1 MNYKVILGHVIN
13 WNLGRGF
20 LFAALWLYVGT
31 LGNYVLSKVRSL
43 AFNMLC
49 HSRCDFY
56 NPFLCDP
63 AGWRCKISISLSR
76 LVWWLFGC
84 GLWIMDMDLMLIW
97 RWKISISVN
106 VDVVVGLMF
115 VWKINLIL
123 MLIWCCCWFNVDV
136 DLIFLLLI
144 WWLCCTCFYAGV
156 DKVVDWINSQCLGPF
171 RLQQSRD

>member
-20 LFAALWLYVGT
+20 LFAALWLYEGT

-49 HSRCDFY
+49 HSHYDFY

-97 RWKISISVN
+97 RWKISISLLSFSSCWYWRSSWRQCWCCSWFGRWIWYWCWF
-106 VDVVVGLMF
+106 DVVVDLM
-115 VWKINLIL
+115 L
-123 MLIWCCCWFNVDV
+123 MLIWHSCC
-136 DLIFLLLI
+136 
-144 WWLCCTCFYAGV
+144 
-156 DKVVDWINSQCLGPF
+156 
-171 RLQQSRD
+171 

>member
-43 AFNMLC
+43 AFNLLC

-97 RWKISISVN
+97 RWKISISLLSFSSCWYWRSSWRQCWCCSWFDVCLEDEFDI
-106 VDVVVGLMF
+106 DVVVDLM
-115 VWKINLIL
+115 L
-123 MLIWCCCWFNVDV
+123 MLIWYSCC
-136 DLIFLLLI
+136 
-144 WWLCCTCFYAGV
+144 
-156 DKVVDWINSQCLGPF
+156 
-171 RLQQSRD
+171 